1 MRWQRAC
8 RRHLCLVGRPLH
20 QYDQPKFSGHHRV
33 VIVIAGCSTYRTIMR
48 RQCPKIHSTAQLA
61 AIVLP
66 LVKFINDAADPRT
79 IFTDL

>member
-1 MRWQRAC
+1 
-8 RRHLCLVGRPLH
+8 
-20 QYDQPKFSGHHRV
+20 
-33 VIVIAGCSTYRTIMR
+33 MR